1 MEKNSLKNPI
11 GAYASVLFLGDIDPV
26 DGYYFSFGDAG
37 IDYENDEGQD
47 WGNDSHGV
55 PDTHIFYYCNGG
67 EYEMKSLMV
76 DGAQD
81 FKVLSYELVYEM
93 ENI

>member
-1 MEKNSLKNPI
+1 MNNPI
-11 GAYASVLFLGDIDPV
+11 GAYATIQYSDEKEPIEN
-26 DGYYFSFGDAG
+26 YYFSFGDAG

-55 PDTHIFYYCNGG
+55 PDTHIFYYCNSG
-67 EYEMKSLMV
+67 EPELKELME
-76 DGAQD
+76 DGNND
-81 FKVLSYELVYEM
+81 FKVLSYELIYEL